1 MLYLYVKDTTM
12 SKQPYIEEREVGKAK
27 ATILHT
33 QETYPSQ
40 EEPLRKSIANWFA
53 DTYGARTII
62 SVSTGRH
69 QATWQV
75 CWHSPIY
82 NNREKDMTFQEKKD
96 DREKRAR
103 EFLEAFEEFLN
114 DCPPTEEELE
124 ATKERYRKA
133 RASYEKMKKHKN
145 R

>member
-82 NNREKDMTFQEKKD
+82 NDKEKEIQCGEKGIT
-96 DREKRAR
+96 
-103 EFLEAFEEFLN
+103 LV
-114 DCPPTEEELE
+114 
-124 ATKERYRKA
+124 
-133 RASYEKMKKHKN
+133 
-145 R
+145 

>member
-1 MLYLYVKDTTM
+1 M
-12 SKQPYIEEREVGKAK
+12 KQPYIEERMVGKAK

-33 QETYPSQ
+33 EETYPSQ
-40 EEPLRKSIANWFA
+40 EEPLRKAIANWFA

-69 QATWQV
+69 QATWTV

-82 NNREKDMTFQEKKD
+82 NIKENKMTFQEKME

-103 EFLEAFEEFLN
+103 AFLDAFEDFLN

-133 RASYEKMKKHKN
+133 RESYERFGKNKNKKSL
-145 R
+145 

>member
-1 MLYLYVKDTTM
+1 M

-40 EEPLRKSIANWFA
+40 EEQLRKSIANWFA
-53 DTYGARTII
+53 ETYDGARTII

-75 CWHSPIY
+75 CWHSPILY
-82 NNREKDMTFQEKKD
+82 NKERYMTFQEKKD

-103 EFLEAFEEFLN
+103 AFLEAF
-114 DCPPTEEELE
+114 
-124 ATKERYRKA
+124 
-133 RASYEKMKKHKN
+133 
-145 R
+145 

>member
-1 MLYLYVKDTTM
+1 MN
-12 SKQPYIEEREVGKAK
+12 KQPYIEEREVGKAK

-40 EEPLRKSIANWFA
+40 EEPLRKAIANWFA

-62 SVSTGRH
+62 SVSSGRH

-82 NNREKDMTFQEKKD
+82 NIKENKMTFQEKME
-96 DREKRAR
+96 DREKRERA
-103 EFLEAFEEFLN
+103 FLQMFEEFLD

-133 RASYEKMKKHKN
+133 RESYERFGKNKNKKSL
-145 R
+145 

>member
-1 MLYLYVKDTTM
+1 M
-12 SKQPYIEEREVGKAK
+12 KQPYIEERVVGKAK

-33 QETYPSQ
+33 GETYPSQ
-40 EEPLRKSIANWFA
+40 EEPLRKAIANWFA

-69 QATWQV
+69 QATWTV

-82 NNREKDMTFQEKKD
+82 YIKENKMTFQEKME
-96 DREKRAR
+96 DREKRAK
-103 EFLEAFEEFLN
+103 EFLAMFEDFLE
-114 DCPPTEEELE
+114 DCPPTEEELL

-145 R
+145 I

>member
-1 MLYLYVKDTTM
+1 MLYLYVKETTM
-12 SKQPYIEEREVGKAK
+12 SKQPYIEEKEVGKAK

-33 QETYPSQ
+33 EETYPSQ

-53 DTYGARTII
+53 ETYGARTII

-75 CWHSPIY
+75 CWHSPILY
-82 NNREKDMTFQEKKD
+82 NRERDMTFREKMD

-103 EFLEAFEEFLN
+103 EFLGAFEEFLK

-124 ATKERYRKA
+124 ATKERYRKV
-133 RASYEKMKKHKN
+133 RESYEKMKKHKN
-145 R
+145 I